1 MSEARKTLILRGTVL
16 SCSGDPA
23 HETAAFRLIE
33 DGAVVVESG
42 RIVEVESWSDLK
54 TERTMNVTVVDHR
67 PGLIVPGFVD
77 VHAHYPQSNVIAT
90 YGTQLLD
97 WLTRFTFPEE
107 SKFSDEAY
115 AAAAADFFLDELLR
129 NGTTASMVF
138 CTIHPESVDAL
149 FNAASRRNMC
159 IHAGKVMMDS
169 NCPEYLKDDVETG
182 GAQIHDLI
190 KRWHR
195 HGRNRY
201 VLTPRFAPT
210 SSESQLRLCGDIL
223 ASDDSL
229 GLQTHVAENLDEVEW
244 VKELFPNARS
254 YLDVYERFDLLNSNA
269 VLAHCIYL
277 DAQDRDTMARHG
289 ATMAFCPTSNLFLG
303 SGHFDVQEA
312 DRHGNAFAL
321 ATDVGGG
328 TSFSMLRTL
337 GEAYKVAQMTGE
349 NISPERLLYI
359 ATLAGAKA
367 LSCEDSIGS
376 LEPAKIADIVVLN
389 PYATSISARRAQVC
403 ERAIDQFFALTVLG
417 DERHIAEVYVAGKRL
432 TVS

>member
-1 MSEARKTLILRGTVL
+1 MILRGTVL
-16 SCSGDPA
+16 TCSDDPA
-23 HETAAFRLIE
+23 LSATAFRLIE
-33 DGAVVVESG
+33 DGAVVVEGS
-42 RIVEVESWSDLK
+42 RIVEVEAWSDLT
-54 TERTMNVTVVDHR
+54 TERTAGVTVVDHR
-67 PGLIVPGFVD
+67 PSLIVPGFVD
-77 VHAHYPQSNVIAT
+77 VHAHYPQSNVIAA

-107 SKFSDEAY
+107 SKFSDEGY
-115 AAAAADFFLDELLR
+115 ATEAAEFFLSELIR

-138 CTIHPESVDAL
+138 CTVHPESVDAL
-149 FNAASRRNMC
+149 FNAAAKRNMC

-169 NCPEYLKDDVETG
+169 NCPEYLRDDVETG
-182 GAQIHDLI
+182 EAQVRDLI
-190 KRWHR
+190 ARWHLQ
-195 HGRNRY
+195 GRNRY

-223 ASDDSL
+223 AEDDSL
-229 GLQTHVAENLDEVEW
+229 GLQTHVAENLDEVGW
-244 VKELFPNARS
+244 VKELFPDARS
-254 YLDVYERFDLLNSNA
+254 YLDVYERFDLLNANV
-269 VLAHCIYL
+269 VLAHCIHL
-277 DAQDRDTMARHG
+277 DSQDRDTMARHG

-303 SGHFDVQEA
+303 SGHFDVREA
-312 DRHGNAFAL
+312 DRHGNVFAL

-349 NISPERLLYI
+349 NVSPERLLYM

-376 LEPAKIADIVVLN
+376 LEPGKIADIVVLDS
-389 PYATSISARRAQVC
+389 YATSISARRAQVC
-403 ERAIDQFFALTVLG
+403 ESAIDQFFALTVLG
-417 DERHIAEVYVAGKRL
+417 DDRHIAEVYVAGKCV

>member
-1 MSEARKTLILRGTVL
+1 MILRGTVL
-16 SCSGDPA
+16 TCSDDPA
-23 HETAAFRLIE
+23 LSATAFRLIE
-33 DGAVVVESG
+33 NGAIVVEGS
-42 RIVEVESWSDLK
+42 RIVEVEAWSDLQ
-54 TERTMNVTVVDHR
+54 TERTADVTVVDHR
-67 PGLIVPGFVD
+67 PSLIVPGFVD
-77 VHAHYPQSNVIAT
+77 VHAHYPQSNVIAA

-107 SKFSDEAY
+107 SKFSDEVY
-115 AAAAADFFLDELLR
+115 ATEAAEFFLSELIR

-138 CTIHPESVDAL
+138 CTIHPESVNAL
-149 FNAASRRNMC
+149 FNAAAKRNMC

-169 NCPEYLKDDVETG
+169 NCPEYLRDDVETG
-182 GAQIHDLI
+182 EAQVRDLI
-190 KRWHR
+190 TRWHR
-195 HGRNRY
+195 QGRNRY

-223 ASDDSL
+223 AEDDSL
-229 GLQTHVAENLDEVEW
+229 GLQTHVAENLDEVGW
-244 VKELFPNARS
+244 VKELFPDARS
-254 YLDVYERFDLLNSNA
+254 YLDVYGRFDLLNANA
-269 VLAHCIYL
+269 VLAHCIHL
-277 DAQDRDTMARHG
+277 DSQDRDTMARHG
-289 ATMAFCPTSNLFLG
+289 VTMAFCPTSNLFLG
-303 SGHFDVQEA
+303 SGHFDVREA

-349 NISPERLLYI
+349 NVSPERLLYM

-376 LEPAKIADIVVLN
+376 LEPGKIADIVVLDS
-389 PYATSISARRAQVC
+389 YATSISARRAQFC
-403 ERAIDQFFALTVLG
+403 ESAIDQFFALTVLG
-417 DERHIAEVYVAGKRL
+417 DERHVAEVYVAGKRV